1 MILGLV
7 RHFKVDFYP
16 IKKIYSAGEF
26 SAAMARYET
35 SPILKNGLKFST
47 DDWDKCYCSTIP
59 RAIETAEEIYDG
71 EKIFTDLIVEVPVT
85 PFTNRK
91 IKLPSFIWHLGGRIA
106 WYKNHPSQPES
117 RIETLQRISQFIR
130 EVESCRNSR
139 ILVVT
144 HGFFMRVFAEQLI
157 KNGFKGNIDARPE
170 NGKLYLFNKST
181 G

>member
-16 IKKIYSAGEF
+16 GKRIYSAEEF
-26 SAAMARYET
+26 SAAMARYES
-35 SPILKNGLKFST
+35 SPIIKNGLKFST
-47 DDWDKCYCSTIP
+47 DDWDKCYCSTIT

-71 EKIFTDLIVEVPVT
+71 EKIFTDLIVEVPVA

-91 IKLPSFIWHLGGRIA
+91 IKLPSFVWHLGGRIA
-106 WYKNHPSQPES
+106 WYKNHPSQPER
-117 RIETLQRISQFIR
+117 RIETLQRISKFIN
-130 EVESCRNSR
+130 EVEGCRYDK

-144 HGFFMRVFAEQLI
+144 HGFFMRVFVEQLI
-157 KNGFKGNIDARPE
+157 KNGFKGKIDVRPE
-170 NGKLYLFNKST
+170 NGKLYLFNKCT